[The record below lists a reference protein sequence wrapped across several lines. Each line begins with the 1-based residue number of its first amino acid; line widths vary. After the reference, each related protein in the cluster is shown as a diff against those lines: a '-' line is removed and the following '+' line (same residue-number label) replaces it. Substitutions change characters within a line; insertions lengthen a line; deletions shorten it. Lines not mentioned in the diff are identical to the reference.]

1 MKKDSYKLHKIE
13 RHKDVFRRTKYVFK
27 ERRKIKKKGS
37 EKIPICKYFSFLA
50 SSKQQIKQH
59 F

>member
-27 ERRKIKKKGS
+27 ERRKIKKKDPKKS
-37 EKIPICKYFSFLA
+37 QYVNILA
-50 SSKQQIKQH
+50 